1 VVVEVIAMRRASLQ
15 LLLVVVEVIAMRR
28 VSLQLLLV
36 VVEVIAM
43 RRASLQLL
51 LVVVEVI
58 AMRRASLQLLLV
70 VVAVLSG
77 RTIYASSSTD
87 KHVLC
92 DHYLARYVSVF
103 HSFVYFILLKNLF
116 TIRYEV
122 PV

>member
-1 VVVEVIAMRRASLQ
+1 LVVVEVIAMRRA
-15 LLLVVVEVIAMRR
+15 
-28 VSLQLLLV
+28 SLQLLLV

-77 RTIYASSSTD
+77 RTIYATQTPSSSTD